1 MLQTHLFPKPLPL
14 LFACK
19 ENVRIWQYE
28 QRKGVCLE
36 GFVTTPW
43 GSQGSAPQQ
52 GAQPPSHMSVLLLPA
67 AATPDRALCTPPC
80 SPALSCCGNVVPSG
94 SSAGGLGA
102 PSHKLEPCCVSAA
115 AAASGQHA

>member
-52 GAQPPSHMSVLLLPA
+52 GAQPPSHVSVLLPA
-67 AATPDRALCTPPC
+67 AATPDRALCMPPS